1 MDILAKD
8 LQSLLERRPA
18 LWPEL
23 AGASL
28 FITGGTGWFGRW
40 LLETIAH
47 VNKTLGL
54 DIRAT
59 VLTRN
64 PENFARQV
72 PHLIHAGFLT
82 LHEGDIR
89 NFAFPQGHF
98 THIAHMAATSA
109 RETFMG
115 TNAQEKFDTLV
126 DGTRHLL
133 DFVASCGAKHLLMT
147 SSGVAYGAQNH
158 APCYEENDSAPDTCD
173 PQTALGQ
180 GKRAAEFLC
189 AAYAVQHSI
198 NLSIAR
204 CFSFVGPF
212 MPMDLHYAI
221 GDFIVQA
228 SRGEPIVIKG
238 DGKLIR
244 SYLYAADLALWL
256 FTLLTRQGVPRIY
269 NVGSG
274 SSLTLSEL
282 ATIVRDTINP
292 GGEIRIL
299 GNPDYSVGNPIRN
312 CYVPNIRRAREELAL
327 ESWTPLKAAIQC
339 TFRWFL
345 SDSDLSS

>member
-1 MDILAKD
+1 MNILTKD
-8 LQSLLERRPA
+8 LQTLLERRPA

-23 AGASL
+23 ADASL
-28 FITGGTGWFGRW
+28 FITGGTGWFGHW

-47 VNKTLGL
+47 VNQTLDL

-64 PENFARQV
+64 PEKFAQQA
-72 PHLIHAGFLT
+72 PHLVHAGFLT
-82 LHEGDIR
+82 LHQGDIR
-89 NFAFPQGHF
+89 NFVFPKGQF

-115 TNAQEKFDTLV
+115 ANAQEKFNTLV

-133 DFVASCGAKHLLMT
+133 EFAAGSGAKHLLIT
-147 SSGVAYGAQNH
+147 SSGVVYGAQNH
-158 APCYEENDSAPDTCD
+158 APCREESDSAPDTCD

-189 AAYAVQHSI
+189 AAYAAQHGI

-212 MPMDLHYAI
+212 MPMNLHYAI
-221 GDFIVQA
+221 GDFIAQA

-238 DGKLIR
+238 DGKPVR
-244 SYLYAADLALWL
+244 SYLYAADLAIWL
-256 FTLLTRQGVPRIY
+256 FTLLTRQGAPRIY
-269 NVGSG
+269 NVGS
-274 SSLTLSEL
+274 SSGLTLSDL
-282 ATIVRDTINP
+282 ATTVRDTINP
-292 GGEIRIL
+292 GGEIRVL
-299 GNPDYSVGNPIRN
+299 GNPDYSVGNPVRN
-312 CYVPNIRRAREELAL
+312 GYVPDIRRAREELAL
-327 ESWTPLKAAIQC
+327 ETWTPLETAIQR
-339 TFRWFL
+339 TFRWF
-345 SDSDLSS
+345 SS